1 MDLNSIWFVLVGV
14 LFMGYVILD
23 GFDLGVG
30 TLHLFV
36 KDDRERRIFLNAIGP
51 VWDGNEVWL
60 VTAGGALFAAFPKV
74 YATVFSGFYDAFML
88 LLFAL
93 IFRAVAIE
101 FRSERPSPGWRKAWD
116 TAFSIGSLV
125 ATLLIGVALGNLIW
139 GVPLDSHHEFTGNV
153 LTLLHPY
160 SLLVGLTAVALTV
173 MHANVYLVMKTDGE
187 LQAKLRRWT
196 RRTVGLYLVF
206 YVAVNAATMLSCAH
220 IQDVARQRP
229 WLLGTLFV
237 VATLLTLNIV
247 REVRRDREGRAF
259 VSSALSIVAL
269 LALVGASFY
278 PSMVYS
284 NPDIANSL
292 TIYNGASTDKTLGF
306 MLVVAIIGMPI
317 VVVYTSIVYYV
328 FRGKVELTENSY

>member
-1 MDLNSIWFVLVGV
+1 MDLNSIWFVLIGV

-36 KDDRERRIFLNAIGP
+36 KDDRERRIFLNSIGP

-101 FRSERPSPGWRKAWD
+101 FRSERPSRAWRKSWD
-116 TAFSIGSLV
+116 TAFSVSSLI
-125 ATLLIGVALGNLIW
+125 ASLLIGVALGNLIW
-139 GVPLDSHHEFTGNV
+139 GVPLDAHHEFTGNL

-160 SLLVGLTAVALTV
+160 SLLIGLTAVSLTV
-173 MHANVYLVMKTDGE
+173 MHANVDLVLKTEGS
-187 LQAKLRRWT
+187 LQEKLRRWT
-196 RRTVGLYLVF
+196 RRTVALYLGF
-206 YVAVNAATMLSCAH
+206 YVAANAATVLTCAH
-220 IQDVARQRP
+220 IQTIARQRP
-229 WLLGTLFV
+229 FLLGALFL

-247 REVRRDREGRAF
+247 REVRRNREGRAF

-278 PSMVYS
+278 PTMVYS
-284 NPDIANSL
+284 NPGISNSL

-306 MLVVAIIGMPI
+306 MLVVALIGMPI
-317 VVVYTSIVYYV
+317 VLSYTAIVYYV
-328 FRGKVELTENSY
+328 FRGKVELTESSY